1 MSKCLINDH
10 FEGFM
15 EMRIRF
21 SGNKRV
27 SAELD
32 GFTVLTDQ
40 PKDNGGDGSAPP
52 PFDLFLASI
61 GTCAGYFVLAF
72 CEKRSI
78 PTEGIELVQM
88 MEWDEKLHLYT
99 KISLEI
105 QVPSTFPEKYRDSLV
120 NAANLCSVKK
130 HLQTPPQFNVFTSV
144 V

>member
-1 MSKCLINDH
+1 
-10 FEGFM
+10 M
-15 EMRIRF
+15 EMKISF
-21 SGNKRV
+21 PGNKKV

-32 GFTVLTDQ
+32 GFTILTDQ

-78 PTEGIELVQM
+78 STEGIELVQK
-88 MEWDEKLHLYT
+88 MEWDETVHLYT

-105 QVPSTFPEKYRDSLV
+105 KVPSTFPEKYRDSLV

-130 HLQTPPQFNVFTSV
+130 HLQNPPELSVFTSV
-144 V
+144 A